1 VFIPS
6 KSIPLFPE
14 TNSMMKASR
23 PKRGAFTLVEL
34 LVVIAIIGTLVG
46 LLLPAVQAA
55 RESAR
60 RSSCTNNL
68 KQYGLALHNHHDT
81 LGYIPSGAPQN
92 AWGSPHMS
100 WHAYVLP
107 FMEQQGIASKIK
119 FNSGGDERFRDAGS
133 GKQVR
138 NIRLPFARCAS
149 DNSIVEQDGWAQSSY
164 SGSLGSQRTPSN
176 DGNCNQYLGFAEVPA
191 GNADH
196 GNAGDFRDISGMFSR
211 LVTEQKGCTFSM
223 VSDGLS
229 KTIFVGEILADCHDH
244 REGLWSFNG
253 MGNAHASTVVPINT
267 MTTCYDTQADATARR
282 VPNPQCFSKDNW
294 NYSWG
299 FRSKHPGGAQF
310 LFGDGSTRILADTI
324 DHTTY
329 QRLGGRK
336 DGAAINL
343 DD

>member
-1 VFIPS
+1 M
-6 KSIPLFPE
+6 
-14 TNSMMKASR
+14 TKAMR
-23 PKRGAFTLVEL
+23 PVRRAFTLVEL

-60 RSSCTNNL
+60 RSSCSNNL

-81 LGYIPSGAPQN
+81 NGYMPSGAPPV
-92 AWGSPHMS
+92 AWGAPQLS

-107 FMEQQGIASKIK
+107 FLEQQGLASKIRL
-119 FNSGGDERFRDAGS
+119 NSGADERFRDAG
-133 GKQVR
+133 GGQQVR
-138 NIRLPFARCAS
+138 SVKLPVARCPS
-149 DNSIVEQDGWAQSSY
+149 DSSIADQDGWIQSSY
-164 SGSLGSQRTPSN
+164 SGSLGSQPTPSA
-176 DGNCNQYLGFAEVPA
+176 DGGCNQFLGFAEALPP
-191 GNADH
+191 GTDDPNH
-196 GNAGDFRDISGMFSR
+196 GNANSFNRISGVFSR
-211 LVTEQKGCTFSM
+211 YVTAQKGVSFNM

-229 KTIFVGEILADCHDH
+229 KTIFVGEILADCNDH

-267 MTTCYDTQADATARR
+267 MTTCYDTQAEATARR
-282 VPNPQCFSKDNW
+282 VPNPQCFAKSNW

-310 LFGDGSTRILADTI
+310 LFGDGSTRMLMETI

-336 DGAAINL
+336 DGGTIAT

>member
-1 VFIPS
+1 
-6 KSIPLFPE
+6 
-14 TNSMMKASR
+14 MMKASR
-23 PKRGAFTLVEL
+23 PVRRAFTLVEL

-60 RSSCTNNL
+60 RSSCSNNL
-68 KQYGLALHNHHDT
+68 KQYGLALHGHHDAMQ
-81 LGYIPSGAPQN
+81 YIPSGAPQN
-92 AWGSPHMS
+92 PWGSPHMS
-100 WHAYVLP
+100 WQAYVLP
-107 FMEQQGIASKIK
+107 FMEQQGLATRIK
-119 FNSGGDERFRDAGS
+119 FNSGQDERFRDAG
-133 GKQVR
+133 GGRQVR
-138 NIRLPFARCAS
+138 NIQLKFARCPS
-149 DNSIVEQDGWAQSSY
+149 DSSIRDQDGWAQTSY

-176 DGNCNQYLGFAEVPA
+176 NGSCNQYLGFAETPA

-196 GNAGDFRDISGMFSR
+196 GNAWNFTNISGMFSR

-267 MTTCYDTQADATARR
+267 MTTCYDTQAEATARR

-336 DGAAINL
+336 DGGAISL

>member
-1 VFIPS
+1 M
-6 KSIPLFPE
+6 
-14 TNSMMKASR
+14 TTATR
-23 PKRGAFTLVEL
+23 PVLGGFTLVEL

-81 LGYIPSGAPQN
+81 FGYIPSGAPTN
-92 AWGSPHMS
+92 PWGNPAVS

-107 FMEQQGIASKIK
+107 FMEQTGPASKVK
-119 FNSGGDERFRDAGS
+119 LNGDTDERFRDIG
-133 GKQVR
+133 GMQLR
-138 NIRLPFARCAS
+138 NLKLPLARCPS
-149 DNSIVEQDGWAQSSY
+149 DNSIREFDGWAQSSY
-164 SGSLGSQRTPSN
+164 SGSLGSQRTPSY
-176 DGNCNQYLGFAEVPA
+176 DGNCNQYLGFAA
-191 GNADH
+191 TDGQADH
-196 GNAGDFRDISGMFSR
+196 GNAWNFKDISGVFSR
-211 LVTEQKGCTFSM
+211 LVTEQKGVSFNM

-244 REGLWSFNG
+244 LEGLWGFNG
-253 MGNAHASTVVPINT
+253 MGNAHASTTVPINT
-267 MTTCYDTQADATARR
+267 MTTCFDNQAAATAAR
-282 VPNPQCFSKDNW
+282 VTNPQCFAKSNW

-299 FRSKHPGGAQF
+299 FRSRHPGGANF
-310 LFGDGSTRILADTI
+310 LMGDGSVRYLPETI
-324 DHTTY
+324 DHTNY

-336 DGAAINL
+336 DGASVDM

>member
-1 VFIPS
+1 MSKVFLP
-6 KSIPLFPE
+6 
-14 TNSMMKASR
+14 AR
-23 PKRGAFTLVEL
+23 RAFTLVEL

-81 LGYIPSGAPQN
+81 MQYIPSGAPAN
-92 AWGSPHMS
+92 PWGAPAVS

-107 FMEQQGIASKIK
+107 FMEQQSVATKVK
-119 FNSGGDERFRDAGS
+119 LNSGGDERFRDIGS
-133 GKQVR
+133 GLQLRTLKLPVASCPS
-138 NIRLPFARCAS
+138 NDSIR
-149 DNSIVEQDGWAQSSY
+149 DQDGWAQSSY
-164 SGSLGSQRTPSN
+164 SGSIGSQRTPSN
-176 DGNCNQYLGFAEVPA
+176 DGSCNQYLGFAAVD
-191 GNADH
+191 GGADH
-196 GNAGDFRDISGMFSR
+196 GNAWNFKDISGVFSR
-211 LVTEQKGCTFSM
+211 LVTEQKGVSFNM

-229 KTIFVGEILADCHDH
+229 KTIFMGEILADCNDH

-267 MTTCYDTQADATARR
+267 MTTCFDSQAEATARR
-282 VPNPQCFSKDNW
+282 VPNPQCFAKSNW

-299 FRSKHPGGAQF
+299 FRSKHPGGANF
-310 LFGDGSTRILADTI
+310 LFGDGSVRYLPESI

-336 DGAAINL
+336 DGGAIAL
-343 DD
+343 ED

>member
-1 VFIPS
+1 
-6 KSIPLFPE
+6 
-14 TNSMMKASR
+14 MMKASR
-23 PKRGAFTLVEL
+23 PVRRAFTLVEL

-60 RSSCTNNL
+60 RSSCSNNL
-68 KQYGLALHNHHDT
+68 KQYGLALHGHHDT
-81 LGYIPSGAPQN
+81 MQYIPSGAPQN
-92 AWGSPHMS
+92 PWGSPHMS
-100 WHAYVLP
+100 WQAYILP
-107 FMEQQGIASKIK
+107 FMEQQGIATRIK
-119 FNSGGDERFRDAGS
+119 FNSGQDERFRDAGD
-133 GKQVR
+133 GRQVR
-138 NIRLPFARCAS
+138 NIQLKFARCPS
-149 DNSIVEQDGWAQSSY
+149 DSSILDQDGWAQTSY

-176 DGNCNQYLGFAEVPA
+176 NGSCNQYLGFAETPA

-196 GNAGDFRDISGMFSR
+196 GNAWNFKDISGMFSR